1 MVDKNKKRTKKNLPG
16 AQTTI
21 ASFGPALQ
29 PFGLFAAVVL
39 LVEVGVD
46 LGVVV
51 AGVSRV
57 VVAGRRGRDVV
68 VSSSLAVVVV
78 VMCQPLLMTRL
89 CALSYTA
96 TSNGM

>member
-1 MVDKNKKRTKKNLPG
+1 
-16 AQTTI
+16 
-21 ASFGPALQ
+21 LQ

-68 VSSSLAVVVV
+68 ASSLVVVV
-78 VMCQPLLMTRL
+78 VMCQR
-89 CALSYTA
+89 C
-96 TSNGM
+96 